1 MGSQLSKLPFFCLA
15 WMQGVCQ
22 LFCHFPH
29 ERVLKTLGSWVGGA
43 ISQKVSWQYF
53 FTPTW
58 DGFTYEDYTMQKRA
72 LNGQII
78 VILAYSLTVANCAKY
93 LFVLQSLIDV
103 ILQMINVMRI
113 TKSEKIH

>member
-1 MGSQLSKLPFFCLA
+1 
-15 WMQGVCQ
+15 
-22 LFCHFPH
+22 
-29 ERVLKTLGSWVGGA
+29 
-43 ISQKVSWQYF
+43 
-53 FTPTW
+53 
-58 DGFTYEDYTMQKRA
+58 MQKRA

-93 LFVLQSLIDV
+93 LLVLQSLIDV